1 MTILIWMLIAMQAG
15 PVHQET
21 AIEEN
26 GLRQLLGIRRLYVDR
41 LTGGETAA
49 QMRELLLSSLESAK
63 LFVITENQERADAIR
78 RGGAEDL
85 IFTDTHVSS
94 EGITAR
100 ANAGTARSS
109 RSSNG

>member
-1 MTILIWMLIAMQAG
+1 MAILIWILIAMQAG
-15 PVHQET
+15 AVHQDA

-63 LFVITENQERADAIR
+63 LFVITENQDRADAIL
-78 RGGAEDL
+78 RGGAGGPVFNDA
-85 IFTDTHVSS
+85 HVS
-94 EGITAR
+94 EGGRTR
-100 ANAGTARSS
+100 QGQSGEARS
-109 RSSNG
+109 